1 MLENIKFYHFKMQN
15 GQLYLIVELN
25 IVKIDEHIFLQCG
38 CLWGTINCFPREIP
52 GGISLVYKI
61 WFLYRY

>member
-25 IVKIDEHIFLQCG
+25 TVKID
-38 CLWGTINCFPREIP
+38 
-52 GGISLVYKI
+52 
-61 WFLYRY
+61 